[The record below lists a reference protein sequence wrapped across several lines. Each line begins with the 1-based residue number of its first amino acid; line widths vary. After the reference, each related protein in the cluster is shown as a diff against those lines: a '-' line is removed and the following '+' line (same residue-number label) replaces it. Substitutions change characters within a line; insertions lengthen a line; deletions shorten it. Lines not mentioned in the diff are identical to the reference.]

1 MDYTVTVYP
10 PSSSQTLMGVNFIRY
25 NMTVESADYPYWL
38 VLALTRYEEPM
49 IANTTA
55 NWYIVYNTLIDSGA
69 DKPNL
74 YPVPIDGQ
82 PAVVGNFRFERQF
95 LGQGRYQEGDLVVA
109 AAYFPDGR
117 QYEDGSYRGRNDCRV
132 ISTYPWEI
140 IRDLLYTLHVEV
152 PAEDRAPM
160 NQSLSAPDIDK
171 PINESSVI
179 QLI

>member
-1 MDYTVTVYP
+1 
-10 PSSSQTLMGVNFIRY
+10 
-25 NMTVESADYPYWL
+25 
-38 VLALTRYEEPM
+38 M

>member
-1 MDYTVTVYP
+1 M
-10 PSSSQTLMGVNFIRY
+10 
-25 NMTVESADYPYWL
+25 
-38 VLALTRYEEPM
+38 
-49 IANTTA
+49 
-55 NWYIVYNTLIDSGA
+55 
-69 DKPNL
+69 
-74 YPVPIDGQ
+74 
-82 PAVVGNFRFERQF
+82 
-95 LGQGRYQEGDLVVA
+95 VA

>member
-1 MDYTVTVYP
+1 MDRVLLVTCASRGIGAATARLAAAQGWAVAVNYTAHSLAADEVVRA
-10 PSSSQTLMGVNFIRY
+10 IR
-25 NMTVESADYPYWL
+25 A
-38 VLALTRYEEPM
+38 A
-49 IANTTA
+49 
-55 NWYIVYNTLIDSGA
+55 G
-69 DKPNL
+69 
-74 YPVPIDGQ
+74 G
-82 PAVVGNFRFERQF
+82 
-95 LGQGRYQEGDLVVA
+95 QEGDLVVA